1 MKTLVA
7 LLRAVNV
14 GGTGKLPMVELRA
27 LAEAEGLL
35 DVRTY
40 IQSGNLLFSTAND
53 PMTVKDALEKSLKL
67 SLGKPVGVIVRT
79 AQEGRLIGRRV
90 TAGHRACVP
99 IAELQ
104 RTHRGIAARL
114 EPRVPIAESQR
125 THRRIAARLEPRV
138 PIAAGRSRLP
148 LTAHRQQPSE
158 PLTNFFGDLGCDG
171 RNMDKKC
178 LSVVL
183 TGSKGV
189 PVDGIAHV
197 IAGIA

>member
-99 IAELQ
+99 IAESQ

-114 EPRVPIAESQR
+114 EPRVPIA
-125 THRRIAARLEPRV
+125 
-138 PIAAGRSRLP
+138 AGRSP
-148 LTAHRQQPSE
+148 LNAHRQQPSE